1 MEMINAITMAIIT
14 KVKDGETIR
23 SLAMKMNI
31 AYSAVYKW
39 VMVLERY
46 GVIQVIRKG
55 NRNILKINKNEIYE
69 KAMGLYNSIETMRKE
84 RYFWNIV
91 KRTKIAIRFVRGTA
105 IAIWTKGGY
114 IPGDFA
120 DRIYMVEV
128 EIKGREALKHIL
140 KKENIAYTE
149 KEITRER
156 PLIYIIP
163 KAKINRERKEG
174 MPVMPL
180 KELVSWC
187 EKLGLDNVLEH
198 LNEIYHLKLKVRYA
212 EVNTNRRCKE

>member
-1 MEMINAITMAIIT
+1 MINAITMSIIA
-14 KVKDGETIR
+14 KIKEGESVH
-23 SLAMKMNI
+23 SLAKRI
-31 AYSAVYKW
+31 GVAYSAVYKW
-39 VMVLERY
+39 VMVLEQY

-69 KAMGLYNSIETMRKE
+69 KTMELHDSIEMMKKE
-84 RYFWNIV
+84 RCFWNMV
-91 KRTKIAIRFVRGTA
+91 KRTKIAMRFVQGTA

-114 IPGDFA
+114 IPGDFS

-128 EIKGREALKHIL
+128 ETKGREALKNIL
-140 KKENIAYTE
+140 KKQNIAYTE

-163 KAKINRERKEG
+163 KAKINRKRKYS

-198 LNEIYHLKLKVRYA
+198 LNEMYHLKLKVQYA
-212 EVNTNRRCKE
+212 EVNTNK

>member
-1 MEMINAITMAIIT
+1 MINAITMAIIT

-69 KAMGLYNSIETMRKE
+69 KAMELHDSIEMMKKE

-187 EKLGLDNVLEH
+187 EKLGLDSVLEH

>member
-69 KAMGLYNSIETMRKE
+69 KAMELHDSIEMIKKE
-84 RYFWNIV
+84 RCFWNMV
-91 KRTKIAIRFVRGTA
+91 KRTRIAMRFVQGTA

-114 IPGDFA
+114 IPGDFS

-128 EIKGREALKHIL
+128 ETKGKEALKNIL
-140 KKENIAYTE
+140 KKQNIAYTE
-149 KEITRER
+149 KEKRVC
-156 PLIYIIP
+156 L
-163 KAKINRERKEG
+163 
-174 MPVMPL
+174 
-180 KELVSWC
+180 
-187 EKLGLDNVLEH
+187 
-198 LNEIYHLKLKVRYA
+198 
-212 EVNTNRRCKE
+212 